1 MAILQ
6 PFQSAP
12 TGFAVCRAVYDDD
25 RKLSDFALEET
36 NPALARLLHLSPQ
49 ALACGLRTV
58 VARLFIASYDWLDF
72 CGQAAIGGNSV
83 SRRVFLLAVGR
94 YLQFD
99 AYPSG
104 PDRCLLQLTDIT
116 EDMFDIYKLNSMLTA
131 VDEFIFEYDGE
142 YRCLSVFST
151 DALFWDHPKDEYV
164 GKTVREALGESYGM
178 LFENAFAET
187 RNTHEK
193 VRVEFD
199 VQTAQGERWFG
210 AEVILVSNISGEER
224 FYAAINDITDAVQAD
239 RDLAEE
245 NSKLMIINKLVQ
257 QVNDRMSIEQV
268 IREIVDTIYI
278 YNVEYRVG
286 FAMLREDNQLQFL
299 YTRVPEGFPDITGEC
314 VDMASVPDYT
324 HALHAL
330 QSFRTDDMPA
340 DPRLAPMRGRLEVL
354 QSYAF
359 LHMPLKYPQMV
370 AGTLTLTSAI
380 PHQWTDYETELLRE
394 VAAIMEL
401 AIEKSYAEEI
411 RRRAET
417 EVRRLASVV
426 NSSDELV
433 AIADVQHRVIY
444 MNPAGYRMT
453 GLPEGTL
460 GMAVRSFHADED
472 ARWMQEQKVFD
483 NANTGIWVGEN
494 RLRTATGQLIPV
506 LQSIFP
512 VHDAQG
518 ELMGHGCILK
528 DVSALK
534 TVEAVLSAEKERLRI
549 TLQCIGDGVVATD
562 EQGRV
567 TIVNGVAETLTGWPA
582 ADARGQTA
590 AQVCALFDETGAA
603 LEDPVQ
609 HALSTARRALM
620 GENAVLRSRQGQH
633 VAVNGS
639 ASPILDA
646 AGAVTGA
653 VLVFRDVTEEKRRQQ
668 EITYLSY
675 HDALTGLYN
684 RAFFDEEL
692 RRLNTD
698 RQLPISVIMG
708 DVNGLKL
715 ANDVFG
721 HAEGDRVLITIAR
734 ILSQSTRSDDILA
747 RIGGDEFCILLP
759 KTSSAAAQNIC
770 RRILRK
776 CREYGLRNDVITP
789 PSISMGVAT
798 KTDVAE
804 PITETMKIAEQLMY
818 KRKLLESK
826 SVHNNILATIRTTL
840 YEKSRETEEHTARIA
855 ENTRAIGTAM
865 GLTEEQLN
873 ELELFSVLHDIG
885 KIAVDDRI
893 LLKPGPL
900 SESEREEVRR
910 HSETGYRV
918 VRSSPEIAHV
928 ADLILAHHED
938 WDGGGYPQG
947 LSGET
952 IPLLARVLRVADA
965 YDAMTHDQ
973 VYRPAIPRDK
983 ALREIALQAGR
994 QYDPDVVR
1002 TFLALENEGEPRP

>member
-1 MAILQ
+1 MGMLQ
-6 PFQSAP
+6 PFENAP
-12 TGFAVCRAVYDDD
+12 AGFAVCRAVYDDD
-25 RKLSDFALEET
+25 HKLSDFALEET
-36 NPALARLLHLSPQ
+36 NPAWARLLRLPPQ
-49 ALACGLRTV
+49 DIAAGMRAV
-58 VARLFIASYDWLDF
+58 AARLFLASYDWLGF
-72 CGQAAIGGNSV
+72 LAGAAGGHSAT
-83 SRRVFLLAVGR
+83 RRMFVLAVGR

-99 AYPSG
+99 ACPCG
-104 PDRCLLQLTDIT
+104 PDCCLLQLTDVT
-116 EDMFDIYKLNSMLTA
+116 EDMFTIYKLNSMLTA
-131 VDEFIFEYDGE
+131 VDEYIFEYDGE

-151 DALFWDHPKDEYV
+151 DGCFLDRPKDDYV
-164 GKTVREALGESYGM
+164 GKTVREALGEPHWQ

-187 RNTHEK
+187 RDTHEK

-199 VQTAQGERWFG
+199 VQTPQGERWFG

-224 FYAAINDITDAVQAD
+224 FYAAINDITDAVKSD

-245 NSKLMIINKLVQ
+245 NSKLTIINKLVQ

-278 YNVEYRVG
+278 YNVEFRVG
-286 FAMLREDNQLQFL
+286 FFLLREDNMLEFL
-299 YTRVPEGFPDITGEC
+299 YSRTPDGMPDVTGRALDVTNVPGYIET
-314 VDMASVPDYT
+314 
-324 HALHAL
+324 
-330 QSFRTDDMPA
+330 
-340 DPRLAPMRGRLEVL
+340 MRARQVYSCDEAFCDSDLRGIQESLERNGAA
-354 QSYAF
+354 AF
-359 LHMPLKYPQMV
+359 LHVPLKYPQMA
-370 AGTLTLTSAI
+370 AGALTMSSLT
-380 PHQWTDYETELLRE
+380 PHQWTEYETELLQE
-394 VAAIMEL
+394 VAALMEL

-411 RRRAET
+411 RQQAET

-433 AIADVQHRVIY
+433 AIADMGHHVIY

-453 GLPEGTL
+453 GLPPGQL
-460 GMAVRSFHADED
+460 GMAVRSFHAEED
-472 ARWMQEQKVFD
+472 AKWMQEQKVFD

-494 RLRTATGQLIPV
+494 RLRTADGQLIPV

-512 VHDAQG
+512 VRDAQG
-518 ELMGHGCILK
+518 ALIGHGCILK
-528 DVSALK
+528 DISALK
-534 TVEAVLSAEKERLRI
+534 SVEAVLNAEKERLRI
-549 TLQCIGDGVVATD
+549 TLQCIGDGVIATD
-562 EQGRV
+562 ELGQV
-567 TIVNGVAETLTGWPA
+567 TMVNGVAEALTGWLA
-582 ADARGQTA
+582 ADALGQPA
-590 AQVCALFDETGAA
+590 AQVCPLFDESGAA
-603 LEDPVQ
+603 LENPVQ
-609 HALSTARRALM
+609 RALSTASRVLM
-620 GENAVLRSRQGQH
+620 GESAVLRSRDGQH
-633 VAVNGS
+633 IAVNGS
-639 ASPILDA
+639 AAPILDSA
-646 AGAVTGA
+646 EAVTGV
-653 VLVFRDVTEEKRRQQ
+653 VLVFRDVTEEKKRQQ

-734 ILSQSTRSDDILA
+734 IMAQSTRSDDILA

-798 KTDVAE
+798 KTDAAE
-804 PITETMKIAEQLMY
+804 PITDTLKTAEQLMY

-840 YEKSRETEEHTARIA
+840 YEKSRETEEHTVRIA
-855 ENTRAIGTAM
+855 ERTRAMGLAM
-865 GLTEEQLN
+865 GLTEEELN
-873 ELELFSVLHDIG
+873 DLELFSVLHDIG

-900 SESEREEVRR
+900 TESEREEVRR

-947 LSGET
+947 LSGEA
-952 IPLLARVLRVADA
+952 IPRLARVLRVADA

-973 VYRPAIPRDK
+973 VYRPALPRET
-983 ALREIALQAGR
+983 ALREIAQQAGVR
-994 QYDPDVVR
+994 FDPDVVR
-1002 TFLALENEGEPRP
+1002 AFLRVEGGEVPTP